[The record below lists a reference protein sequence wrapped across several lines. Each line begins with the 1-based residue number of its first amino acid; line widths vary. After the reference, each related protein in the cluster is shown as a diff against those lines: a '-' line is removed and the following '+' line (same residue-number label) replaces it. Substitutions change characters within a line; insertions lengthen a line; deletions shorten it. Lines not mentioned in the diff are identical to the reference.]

1 MSNLKIFT
9 DNIEQEA
16 LVQVETLVNHPA
28 FSDCKVR
35 IMPDVH
41 AGKGCVVGFTANLGE
56 KVIPNIVGADIGCGM
71 GVVELGKID
80 IDYQKLDRVIN
91 KYIPAGKNVHSTPQK
106 YFDLILLS
114 CYEKLKNIEWL
125 KGSMG
130 TLGGGNHFIEIDED
144 TKGKKYLVVHTG
156 SRNLGAQV
164 AKIYQELAVDAMKGA
179 DVFPLVRD
187 ALIKNLKAEH
197 RETEISG
204 ALKDLKNAFAKVVV
218 EDIPKELCYLTGQ
231 NALNYLHDMK
241 LCQTFAAENR
251 KNIVDRICYE
261 MGWYI
266 NYYFETIHNYI
277 DDNNIVRKGA
287 ISAKYNEK
295 VIIPMN
301 MRDGCIIG
309 IGKGNED
316 WNCSAPH
323 GAGRMMS
330 RGKAKA
336 NISIEEYEASMKGIY
351 TTSVNYSTVDE
362 APMAYKPVEEILEYI
377 QDTVDVIE
385 VIKPVYNFK
394 ASE

>member
-16 LVQVETLVNHPA
+16 LAQVETLANHPA

-91 KYIPAGKNVHSTPQK
+91 EYIPAGKNVHSTPQK

-164 AKIYQELAVDAMKGA
+164 AKIYQELAVDAMKGT

-187 ALIKNLKAEH
+187 ALIENLKAEH

-218 EDIPKELCYLTGQ
+218 EDIPKELCYLTEQ

-241 LCQTFAAENR
+241 LCQAFASENR

-287 ISAKYNEK
+287 ISAKYGEK

-336 NISIEEYEASMKGIY
+336 NISIEDYKASMEGIY

-362 APMAYKPVEEILEYI
+362 APMAYKPVEEILEHI

>member
-16 LVQVETLVNHPA
+16 LAQVETLVNHPA

-80 IDYQKLDRVIN
+80 IDYEKLDKVIN
-91 KYIPAGKNVHSTPQK
+91 KCIPAGKNVHSVPQK
-106 YFDLILLS
+106 YFALILLS
-114 CYEKLKNIEWL
+114 CYGKLKNIEWL

-130 TLGGGNHFIEIDED
+130 TLGGGNHFIEVDED
-144 TKGKKYLVVHTG
+144 TKGNKYLVVHTG

-164 AKIYQELAVDAMKGA
+164 AKWYQELAADTMKGA
-179 DVFPLVRD
+179 DVYPLVRN
-187 ALIKNLKAEH
+187 ALIENLKAEH
-197 RETEISG
+197 REIEISG
-204 ALKDLKNAFAKVVV
+204 ALEDLKKAFAKIEV

-241 LCQTFAAENR
+241 LCQAFASENR
-251 KNIVDRICYE
+251 KNIVDRICHE
-261 MGWYI
+261 MGWNI
-266 NYYFETIHNYI
+266 KNYFETIHNYI
-277 DDNNIVRKGA
+277 DDSNIVRKGA
-287 ISAKYNEK
+287 ISAKYGEK

-336 NISIEEYEASMKGIY
+336 NISIEDYKASMEGIY

-362 APMAYKPVEEILEYI
+362 APMAYKPVEEILKYI